1 MFRYIYMYI
10 DCISIY
16 ESYSLNSFGGDYIGG
31 YDRASIAHIHWE
43 KEGSRV

>member
-1 MFRYIYMYI
+1 MCLDISIYI

-16 ESYSLNSFGGDYIGG
+16 ESYSLNSFGGDYH
-31 YDRASIAHIHWE
+31 RASIAHIHWE